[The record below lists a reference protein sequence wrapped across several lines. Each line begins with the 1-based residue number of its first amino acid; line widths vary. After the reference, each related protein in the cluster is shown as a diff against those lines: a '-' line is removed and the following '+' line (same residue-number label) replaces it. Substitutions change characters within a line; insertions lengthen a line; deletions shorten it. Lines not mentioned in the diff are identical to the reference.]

1 MNIFKKL
8 FNSSFSGHQK
18 VIDSRSRRFTL
29 ETLEPRIAFDA
40 SGLEGPTLEPTA
52 VTSYIYDRGSLAPK
66 CLSPDMMRPQR
77 DQNFIITHIPEGVT
91 VEKWDNVSNQWCNVS
106 AAPSTSNPREL
117 HRALSLRNIRPDDE
131 YRVTGTPDKGSPI
144 DPFQAVWADGS
155 KVDYYVLTGVLGNT
169 VPNGGCGTMP
179 PSVLPVDP
187 RQRCPPTI
195 LQLHPSPSTG
205 EPLLSNTLD
214 TDTFV
219 GEDSAESK
227 NDFES
232 ISVIDANLTNT
243 DRAFLQLNQTN
254 LVGTDSDNT
263 ELTEVDSNP
272 ATQTSTE
279 LTKTEQAFVDLSLMN
294 LVSTDLTEPDDL
306 TNYNFAN
313 ILPNALDPAASGW
326 ASISD

>member
-18 VIDSRSRRFTL
+18 VIGSRSRRFTL

-52 VTSYIYDRGSLAPK
+52 VTSYIYDD
-66 CLSPDMMRPQR
+66 SPLVSACMPPPTITDVYLHR
-77 DQNFIITHIPEGVT
+77 DQNFIITHIAEGVT
-91 VEKWDNVSNQWCNVS
+91 VEKWDSVSNQWRNVS
-106 AAPSTSNPREL
+106 AALSTSHPREL
-117 HRALSLRNIRPDDE
+117 IRVLSLRNIRPDDE
-131 YRVTGTPDKGSPI
+131 YRVTGTPDKGNSI

-155 KVDYYVLTGVLGNT
+155 KVDYSVLSGRLWWDFDW
-169 VPNGGCGTMP
+169 CGTGRLP
-179 PSVLPVDP
+179 NPRTLGPRPIDPTLPLPSN
-187 RQRCPPTI
+187 
-195 LQLHPSPSTG
+195 
-205 EPLLSNTLD
+205 PLE
-214 TDTFV
+214 TDNFV
-219 GEDSAESK
+219 RENAAESK
-227 NDFES
+227 NDLES

-263 ELTEVDSNP
+263 EFTEVDSNP
-272 ATQTSTE
+272 ATQTSTN

-294 LVSTDLTEPDDL
+294 LVSTDPTEPDDL
-306 TNYNFAN
+306 TDYNFAN

>member
-1 MNIFKKL
+1 MIIFKQV
-8 FNSSFSGHQK
+8 FNSSFRGPQRVTSP
-18 VIDSRSRRFTL
+18 RSHRFTL

-40 SGLEGPTLEPTA
+40 SGLEGPRPDCEYPISTVDP
-52 VTSYIYDRGSLAPK
+52 APFV
-66 CLSPDMMRPQR
+66 RPASEDYAAFGGWGNFQLR
-77 DQNFIITHIPEGVT
+77 RTQNFIITHIPEGVT

-117 HRALSLRNIRPDDE
+117 HRALSLRNIQPDDK
-131 YRVTGTPDKGSPI
+131 YRVTGTPDKGSSV

-155 KVDYYVLTGVLGNT
+155 KVDYYVLFGVLGNS

-179 PSVLPVDP
+179 PSPNPYPSLVPLGPRPIEPTLP
-187 RQRCPPTI
+187 
-195 LQLHPSPSTG
+195 LPSNP
-205 EPLLSNTLD
+205 LD
-214 TDTFV
+214 TNNFI

-227 NDFES
+227 NDLES
-232 ISVIDANLTNT
+232 IRVIDANLTNT
-243 DRAFLQLNQTN
+243 DRAFSELNQTN
-254 LVGTDSDNT
+254 LVGTNSDNT
-263 ELTEVDSNP
+263 EFTEVDSNP

-294 LVSTDLTEPDDL
+294 LVSTDLIEPDDL

-313 ILPNALDPAASGW
+313 ILPNALDPAASVL